1 MNKLVKLGI
10 AGLIGV
16 TLGGCA
22 TATYTS
28 TRKDIKEYDRPIII
42 KEDKTLS
49 KNSLKEDIFNITQ
62 EGYKIKVFVEEESRN
77 TIKYDIVKN
86 IEKIRRE
93 DTITEYRNQW
103 GYLAGSLD
111 DSIKHQEGPEEVV
124 DKKICTDSKE
134 ITEIVYPSTP
144 KVGVPIKFSSKSFR
158 FDNNLESIITETDEK
173 GCAVVSIKSYP
184 LLWRATERELTLAL
198 GNNLQDQIK
207 DASIRDRVTSS
218 LKIKPASYPIEIE
231 TAKKGEIIQN
241 NGNPYYSEV
250 KNDKR
255 TFNAGGYQLDL
266 GELYGYMQ
274 NLINGELRER
284 CLSHV
289 YIQARDIESHFPIN
303 DAIINLKQKKTVPIE
318 RLLAEE
324 ENIRRRYF
332 VEGSEF
338 FKGTRADVSPLLI
351 DLSGQRSINSGG
363 LELVSNID
371 SAYDA
376 EVTHPNY
383 RFLQGEILF
392 DKKTD
397 AKTIEMI
404 SLGSKI
410 RTQETQEKGGKIID
424 TK

>member
-16 TLGGCA
+16 GIAGCA
-22 TATYTS
+22 TVPYTR
-28 TRKDIKEYDRPIII
+28 TEVVQYERQPII
-42 KEDKTLS
+42 
-49 KNSLKEDIFNITQ
+49 LKEEKN
-62 EGYKIKVFVEEESRN
+62 
-77 TIKYDIVKN
+77 IVKN
-86 IEKIRRE
+86 IIEEKINDIAINNYNINVFVVETSTNILRHHKATSTETVRRE
-93 DTITEYRNQW
+93 DTITYE
-103 GYLAGSLD
+103 SK
-111 DSIKHQEGPEEVV
+111 DSILSGDLVGWIPTNKIEGKEEVSARV
-124 DKKICTDSKE
+124 LEDTKE
-134 ITEIVYPSTP
+134 ETEELYSSQP
-144 KVGVPIKFSSKSFR
+144 KQGIPVKFSSKNFK
-158 FDNNLESIITETDEK
+158 FENNLENIIKNTDDN
-173 GCAVVSIKSYP
+173 GRVVVSINSYP

-207 DASIRDRVTSS
+207 DASIRDKVTGSM
-218 LKIKPASYPIEIE
+218 KIKAASYPIEIE

-241 NGNPYYSEV
+241 EGNPYYSEV

-274 NLINGELRER
+274 NLINGELKER

-303 DAIINLKQKKTVPIE
+303 DALINLKQKKAVPIE

-338 FKGTRADVSPLLI
+338 FKGTRVDVSPLLI
-351 DLSGQRSINSGG
+351 DLSGQKSINSGG
-363 LELVSNID
+363 LELVSNIG
-371 SAYDA
+371 SAYDI
-376 EVTHPNY
+376 EVTHPQY
-383 RFLQGEILF
+383 RFLQGEIIF

>member
-10 AGLIGV
+10 VGILSSFMA
-16 TLGGCA
+16 GCA
-22 TATYTS
+22 GIPYTQKYAT
-28 TRKDIKEYDRPIII
+28 EYEKPAVIL
-42 KEDKTLS
+42 KEDKTIL
-49 KNSLKEDIFNITQ
+49 KNSIIESIRDIKQ
-62 EGYKIKVFVEEESRN
+62 EGYIITGYIDETSNNNLRYDTLKSVKKV
-77 TIKYDIVKN
+77 K
-86 IEKIRRE
+86 RE
-93 DTITEYRNQW
+93 DTAQGTTYYWILGTPTSGQTVMTE
-103 GYLAGSLD
+103 GSEKVI
-111 DSIKHQEGPEEVV
+111 STRTY
-124 DKKICTDSKE
+124 TDSGE
-134 ITEIVYPSTP
+134 RTETLYSSQP
-144 KVGVPIKFSSKSFR
+144 KAGIPVKFSSRNFK
-158 FDNNLESIITETDEK
+158 FDNNLESIITETDEN
-173 GCAVVSIKSYP
+173 GRVVVSINSYP

-207 DASIRDRVTSS
+207 DASIRDKVTGSI
-218 LKIKPASYPIEIE
+218 KIKAASYPIEIE

-241 NGNPYYSEV
+241 EGNPYYSEV

-274 NLINGELRER
+274 NLINGELKER

-303 DAIINLKQKKTVPIE
+303 DAIINLKQKKAVPVE

-324 ENIRRRYF
+324 ENIRKRYF

-338 FKGTRADVSPLLI
+338 FKGTRVDVSPLLI

-363 LELVSNID
+363 LELVSNIG
-371 SAYDA
+371 SAYDV
-376 EVTHPNY
+376 EVTHPDY
-383 RFLQGEILF
+383 RFLQGEIIF

-410 RTQETQEKGGKIID
+410 RTQETQEKGGKIIG